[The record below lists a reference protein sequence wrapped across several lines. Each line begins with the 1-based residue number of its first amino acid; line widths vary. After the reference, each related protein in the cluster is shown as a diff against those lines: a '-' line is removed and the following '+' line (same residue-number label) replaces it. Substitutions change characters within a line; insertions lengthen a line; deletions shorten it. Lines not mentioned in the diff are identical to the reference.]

1 MLNGTGYVLDV
12 SQMSRRA
19 LLLLCGVTILTLCL
33 PSTSFAQS
41 SARTIPRALDQLTA
55 EADVIVHGY
64 VTSAKLEPHPQLR
77 NLMTLVVTMSVA
89 ETYKGPARKAISFRQ
104 YVWDLSQ
111 QRTSSEYGKGQEL
124 LLLLGPVSEYG
135 LTSPVGLEQGRFLI
149 MTDRKGNAT
158 AQNGRGNVG
167 LFDAVAQRAQGS
179 GLHLSPRMVTVVQQ
193 HRAGPLPLSDLQEAI
208 RTFVGTR

>member
-1 MLNGTGYVLDV
+1 MSGT
-12 SQMSRRA
+12 SNW
-19 LLLLCGVTILTLCL
+19 
-33 PSTSFAQS
+33 
-41 SARTIPRALDQLTA
+41 
-55 EADVIVHGY
+55 
-64 VTSAKLEPHPQLR
+64 R

-89 ETYKGPARKAISFRQ
+89 GSYKGPARKTISVRQ

-135 LTSPVGLEQGRFLI
+135 LTSPVGLEQARFLI

-167 LFDAVAQRAQGS
+167 RFDAVARRAQGR
-179 GLHLSPRMVTVVQQ
+179 GLHLSPQMMTGVQQ
-193 HRAGPLPLSDLQEAI
+193 HWTGRFRSATCKNES
-208 RTFVGTR
+208 VGCGDTLMRG